1 MDFRI
6 SRSSVDGLD
15 DSHLFWAVIE
25 PVWPD
30 ASVDDELKHIA
41 SATPGQRA
49 IYVATLFIR
58 EVDNGGLAQFFSNSS
73 GMYTE
78 ELLKGLRLL
87 GADQYASVVEQAS
100 RIFPEGKVPIDR
112 EERANLMRAIPK
124 GELKQVLEPL
134 EDELFGE
141 ERLWPF
147 FRKYIELHPQ
157 EFFVE

>member
-1 MDFRI
+1 VNVF
-6 SRSSVDGLD
+6 SRV
-15 DSHLFWAVIE
+15 A
-25 PVWPD
+25 PD
-30 ASVDDELKHIA
+30 ASVDYELNHIA

-49 IYVATLFIR
+49 IYLATLFIR

-78 ELLKGLRLL
+78 ELLNGLRLL
-87 GADQYASVVEQAS
+87 GANQHASVVEQAS

-112 EERANLMRAIPK
+112 EERANFMRTIPK
-124 GELKQVLEPL
+124 GKLKQVLEPF
-134 EDELFGE
+134 EEELFGE